1 MSLRRNSGLSADLP
15 GDCHSSNVR
24 AAVHGVLP
32 QFSFL
37 PPLSNRLPL
46 LPNGLSNP
54 CHTAHDGLGALMD
67 VDVPHDDLLF
77 ECLASKLGESLQLV
91 IKHAHETSRAHH
103 IGVGLFPTLIVCCS
117 HFRLP

>member
-1 MSLRRNSGLSADLP
+1 
-15 GDCHSSNVR
+15 
-24 AAVHGVLP
+24 
-32 QFSFL
+32 
-37 PPLSNRLPL
+37 
-46 LPNGLSNP
+46 
-54 CHTAHDGLGALMD
+54 

-103 IGVGLFPTLIVCCS
+103 VGVGLFPTLIVCCS